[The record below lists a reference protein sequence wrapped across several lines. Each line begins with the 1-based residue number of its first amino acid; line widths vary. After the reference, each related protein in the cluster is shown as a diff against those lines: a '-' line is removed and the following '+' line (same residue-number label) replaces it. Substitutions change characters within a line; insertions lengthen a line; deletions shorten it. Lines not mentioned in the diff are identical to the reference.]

1 MIPKKVTNNRG
12 HNRTHKESAEADRC
26 LMLYTPFLRATVK
39 SNELDEVRKIC
50 LAENDLNEQFSAL
63 PVPDGSS
70 IYHHNPGD
78 GET

>member
-1 MIPKKVTNNRG
+1 
-12 HNRTHKESAEADRC
+12 
-26 LMLYTPFLRATVK
+26 MLYTPFLRATVK
-39 SNELDEVRKIC
+39 SYELDEVREIC